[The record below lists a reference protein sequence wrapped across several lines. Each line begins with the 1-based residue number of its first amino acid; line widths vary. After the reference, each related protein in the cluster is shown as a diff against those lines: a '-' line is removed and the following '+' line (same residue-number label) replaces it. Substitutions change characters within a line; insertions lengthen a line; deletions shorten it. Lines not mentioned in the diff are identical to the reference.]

1 MYTGLETI
9 GKKPIAWKT
18 LDFPFLFSFVVAVY
32 NVEDYIDEA
41 MESLICQDIGF
52 ENIQIILVDDGSTD
66 TSGEIC
72 DRYAQ
77 EYPENIIAL
86 HKENGGAS
94 SARNVGYSRVQGKYV
109 GSMDPDDKISL
120 DACSKVFIFFEDH
133 YDETNIVTIPRYWF
147 DAKNGEHALNYKFKG
162 NSRVVN
168 LLESF
173 DICESSTAS
182 SFVKNEVIRCLK
194 MDEKLETAEDLKL
207 ILDIFYDKPSLGLVH
222 NAKYYYRKRRNTSQ
236 SLTTRLIDKKSWYF
250 SRLEGFI
257 EQSFLK
263 YKKGWGYIPKFV
275 QYAAMYELQW
285 HFREPRIPF
294 GVLSAEEKT
303 VYWEKM
309 LSLLEQVD
317 DCVIRGQR
325 YLSENM
331 INLVLSYKSRKE
343 YEFAPNLSA
352 RLLTECYRKR
362 GIQQQIDFIDVGLLT
377 ITIEGRIVLP
387 VVETRPIVMVAE
399 LDGKQ
404 IPCDTFLL
412 GSANMVADH
421 PLSNTYGFC
430 FRFSVRPDI
439 WQHKVTFFLH
449 PGDDW
454 VRICKFSYSSHCVFG
469 KEYSNSYSWPQKRRR
484 ITENNG
490 TLLFSRSQERVRF
503 RMEICLLRQ
512 LWKQNK
518 QGERKAV
525 LARLG
530 RTIWK
535 KTHKK
540 PLWIIMDR
548 PDRAGDSGEALFRYI
563 NKKYSGEVRACFA
576 LREDSPDFARMQQIG
591 ETLDPR
597 SKKYKF
603 LFLCSDVIVSSEALD
618 EVTNPFGR
626 FWAPYRDIISQRP
639 FILLQHGVILDDL
652 SRRLD
657 RYHTAASGWVASSVA
672 ERDSI
677 RNSPY
682 HITLDKLWLTGLPRF
697 DGLYHDERRQILVAP
712 SWRQYLMGKR
722 DSETGQWE
730 KGMFFDSSE
739 YVRFY
744 RELLRDEGLRK
755 AAKQYGYTLAVLPHP
770 NVEPYLEA
778 LEIGEDIRV
787 YRNGVREEALAQSD
801 LLVTDYS
808 SVGADF
814 AYLEKPVVY
823 CQFDRETYCEEWQ
836 DHQPGYFDYEQD
848 GFGEVTLDKDSLVR
862 LLEEYMASDCLMKE
876 TYRKR
881 VERFFFYRDQENCAR
896 VYQKIKEEAGM

>member
-1 MYTGLETI
+1 MHTDLETI
-9 GKKPIAWKT
+9 EEKEIARKV
-18 LDFPFLFSFVVAVY
+18 LDYPFLFSFVVAVY

-41 MESLICQDIGF
+41 LESLICQDIGF

-72 DRYAQ
+72 DRYAK

-94 SARNVGYSRVQGKYV
+94 SARNLGYSRVQGKYV

-120 DACSKVFIFFEDH
+120 DTCSKVFCFFEKH

-147 DAKNGEHALNYKFKG
+147 DARNGEHALNYKFKD
-162 NSRVVN
+162 SSCVVN

-194 MDEKLETAEDLKL
+194 MDEGMETAEDLKL

-222 NAKYYYRKRRNTSQ
+222 DAKYYYRKRKNTSQ

-250 SRLEGFI
+250 SRLEGFV

-263 YKKGWGYIPKFV
+263 YKEGWGYIPKFV

-303 VYWEKM
+303 AYWEKM

-317 DCVIRGQR
+317 DCVIREQR
-325 YLSENM
+325 HLNENM
-331 INLVLSYKSRKE
+331 INLVLNCKRRKE
-343 YEFAPNLSA
+343 YEKSPNLSVWF
-352 RLLTECYRKR
+352 LSECYRKLE
-362 GIQQQIDFIDVGLLT
+362 IQQRIDFIDITSTT
-377 ITIEGRIVLP
+377 ITIEGRFNLP

-404 IPCDTFLL
+404 LPCDTFLL
-412 GSANMVADH
+412 GPANMVADH

-430 FRFSVRPDI
+430 FRFSIRPDV
-439 WQHKVTFFLH
+439 WQHKVTFFFH
-449 PGDDW
+449 PGDD
-454 VRICKFSYSSHCVFG
+454 RIRISKFYYPRTCIFGKDYSS
-469 KEYSNSYSWPQKRRR
+469 SYSWPRKRRR
-484 ITENNG
+484 VTEEKG
-490 TLLFSRSQERVRF
+490 TLLFSRSEERVRF
-503 RMEICLLRQ
+503 WMEICFLRQ
-512 LWKQNK
+512 LWVRNK
-518 QGERKAV
+518 EGERKAV
-525 LARLG
+525 LAKLG
-530 RTIWK
+530 RTLWK
-535 KTHKK
+535 KTNKK

-548 PDRAGDSGEALFRYI
+548 PDRAGDSGEMLFRYI
-563 NKKYSGEVRACFA
+563 NEKYSDEVRTCFA

-603 LFLCSDVIVSSEALD
+603 LFLCCDVIVSSEALD

-626 FWAPYRDIISQRP
+626 FWAPYRDIISQKP
-639 FILLQHGVILDDL
+639 FVLLQHGVILDDL

-657 RYHTAASGWVASSVA
+657 RYHTEASGWVASSVA

-677 RNSPY
+677 RNCPY

-712 SWRQYLMGKR
+712 SWRQYLMGKL
-722 DSETGQWE
+722 DSETAQWE
-730 KGMFFDSSE
+730 KGTFFDSSE
-739 YVRFY
+739 YVQFY
-744 RELLRDEGLRK
+744 RELLRDEGLHK
-755 AAKQYGYTLAVLPHP
+755 AAEQYGYTLAFLPHP
-770 NVEPYLEA
+770 NVEPYLEV
-778 LEIGEDIRV
+778 LEIGEDVRI
-787 YRNGVREEALAQSD
+787 YWNGAREEALAQSD

-823 CQFDRETYCEEWQ
+823 CQFDRETYWGEWQ
-836 DHQPGYFDYEQD
+836 DHRPGYFDYERD
-848 GFGEVTLDKDSLVR
+848 GFGEVTLDKDSLVQ
-862 LLEEYMASDCLMKE
+862 LLEGYMASGCQMKE

-881 VERFFFYRDQENCAR
+881 VGKFFFYRDQENCAR
-896 VYQKIKEEAGM
+896 VYQKIKEEAGV